1 MAEGE
6 GPPPRVGAGSP
17 SLPFFFLLF
26 IFLFFPTLTA
36 HLEKARESQPLPYLS
51 SRWPLQT
58 AAGHQS
64 LPCEPKTSGITGSR
78 VYPSG
83 VREHTLGSYHASRS
97 PRQRHS
103 RFFLHL
109 EPAPVPFDTERLYSR
124 TPFVS
129 SPTWVCSHSKAS
141 CPSMR
146 PILAHRKERG
156 RSPFDQRVCLW
167 RERNACQ
174 RLQASVQVQPSCLD
188 MSPTTFG
195 D

>member
-1 MAEGE
+1 MPFDTERLYSRTPFVSSPTWVCSHSKALG
-6 GPPPRVGAGSP
+6 VG
-17 SLPFFFLLF
+17 
-26 IFLFFPTLTA
+26 
-36 HLEKARESQPLPYLS
+36 
-51 SRWPLQT
+51 WW
-58 AAGHQS
+58 
-64 LPCEPKTSGITGSR
+64 EPKTSGITGSR

-156 RSPFDQRVCLW
+156 RSPFDQRVGLW